1 MVLAVLETSPL
12 VRTSIEIRQHP
23 IPPTQYEERVP
34 TSPVGIESPRDSG
47 RQLIQPTQIDPA
59 HCIPDLLRTAA
70 REPLVPTREQ
80 KQL

>member
-1 MVLAVLETSPL
+1 MVLAVLETSAL

-47 RQLIQPTQIDPA
+47 RQLIQPTQIDRA
-59 HCIPDLLRTAA
+59 HWIPGSLRTAA
-70 REPLVPTREQ
+70 REPLVPAREQ

>member
-12 VRTSIEIRQHP
+12 VRTSVEIRQHP
-23 IPPTQYEERVP
+23 IPPTQYEKRVP
-34 TSPVGIESPRDSG
+34 SGPVGIESPRDSG

-59 HCIPDLLRTAA
+59 HCIPGLLRTAA

>member
-34 TSPVGIESPRDSG
+34 TGPVGIESPRDSG
-47 RQLIQPTQIDPA
+47 RQFIQPTQTNHP
-59 HCIPDLLRTAA
+59 HSIPSLLRTAA
-70 REPLVPTREQ
+70 REPLVSAREE
-80 KQL
+80 K